1 MKIQT
6 AVTVATLAVALA
18 GPAMAQQARDQ
29 IRAAGSSTVFPFTT
43 TVAENFA
50 RANAGKFKAPIVES
64 IGTGGGIKAF
74 CAGVG
79 TQHPD
84 IANASRAMTKTEFEQ
99 CSTNG
104 VKEITEIK
112 IGFDGIVLAAKK
124 GTNFP
129 AVTREHIWKALAKE
143 VVVDGKVVANPYKN
157 WKDIDASLPAT
168 KIEVLG
174 PPPTSGTRDSFVE
187 LVMDEGCK
195 KSVAA
200 LDKAMHKKLCATMRE
215 DGAFIEAGEN
225 DNLMV
230 QKVVSS
236 TTGAMAVFG
245 YSFLDQNIDK
255 LEGKKIDGVDPTFEN
270 IAAGKYP
277 VARPL
282 FVYVKNAHV
291 GVIPGL
297 KEFVAEYVSDKSF
310 GPNGYLGPKGL
321 VSLPDADRVKTREA
335 ATAMKPLMM

>member
-84 IANASRAMTKTEFEQ
+84 IANASRAITANERAT
-99 CSTNG
+99 CTTNG
-104 VKEITEIK
+104 VTSITEIK
-112 IGFDGIVLAAKK
+112 IGFDGIVLVSKK
-124 GTNFP
+124 GANLP
-129 AVTREHIWKALAKE
+129 PLTREHVWKALAKE
-143 VVVDGKVVANPYKN
+143 VVIDGKLVANPYKT
-157 WKDIDASLPAT
+157 WKDVDASLPAL

-187 LVMDEGCK
+187 LILDEGCK

-200 LDKAMHKKLCATMRE
+200 IEAAQRRKVCGTVRE
-215 DGAFIEAGEN
+215 DGGFVEAGEN

-236 TTGAMAVFG
+236 TTGALAVFG
-245 YSFLDQNIDK
+245 YSYLDQNADR
-255 LEGKKIDGVDPTFEN
+255 LEGVKIEGIEPNFEN
-270 IAAGKYP
+270 IASGKYS

-297 KEFVAEYVSDKSF
+297 KEFVEEYVSEKSF

-321 VSLPDADRVKTREA
+321 VSLPDADRAKTRTESVA
-335 ATAMKPLMM
+335 LKPMS